1 MPIRTAVGVQSTFPV
16 LGGKSRHLV
25 EQQGQ
30 DAQGIDS
37 HGHGNVRHG
46 RRRKQQHGGCKW
58 GERLVVKPV
67 KQDAKVRRHR
77 TSNMHV
83 VIAQEWQGGIDQ
95 GCAVQFEKARIR
107 FHELEH
113 AHDGVFSHAGRR
125 MMRVLHEI
133 TERLPTTRRHLV

>member
-58 GERLVVKPV
+58 GERLVVNPV